1 MTRVEPPKPAEV
13 RQTAPAAPARR
24 RWLRW
29 TLASVGV
36 LVLLAVSGAV
46 AYQVF
51 APQEMLETPTVPY
64 PEVQV
69 ITDERPFSELRAAPL
84 VVEGRIRVYAEK
96 YRVWSDAPVGIRYET
111 TPYWSF
117 RRWPAQVVGLVLAT
131 TSSGI
136 VVISQWSDGEI
147 IAIDA
152 RRGVISWRDSAP
164 IAESRSYDGR
174 RTGASVVYAPR
185 SLVTAA
191 TGDGTIVIVSAP
203 RQLIGLD
210 ARTGTRLWQRDLVA
224 PCEPAVWTG
233 SGLVV
238 VPACDEAKLTFYDVV
253 TGVERGTWTSPDP
266 EVRPAP
272 GLCQASR
279 TECRVIT
286 VNFKTWL
293 LGADASLTS
302 VPDLERG
309 AQLAGERVIYQTGI
323 GVAARRL
330 TDPEPLWSWQG
341 RGRLISADSAG
352 VYLLTDHRT
361 VLALSPAT
369 GHLAAVGCAAAHDEN
384 WELGHV
390 YPTGTGTYLA
400 LERINK
406 GASPKADDQ
415 AYYFGPRPIALV
427 ELYPL
432 TKLPQWP
439 GKFAAC
445 ASV

>member
-1 MTRVEPPKPAEV
+1 MTRVEPPKPAGT
-13 RQTAPAAPARR
+13 RPAVPPTPARR

-29 TLASVGV
+29 TLAGVGV
-36 LVLLAVSGAV
+36 LVLLAASGAV

-64 PEVQV
+64 PEVEV
-69 ITDERPFSELRAAPL
+69 ITDGRPFSELRAAPL

-117 RRWPAQVVGLVLAT
+117 RRWPAQVVGLLLAT

-152 RRGVISWRDSAP
+152 RRGVIAWRDSAP

-191 TGDGTIVIVSAP
+191 TADGTVLVVSAP
-203 RQLIGLD
+203 RQLIGID
-210 ARTGTRLWQRDLVA
+210 ARTGTRLWQRDLIE

-233 SGLVV
+233 AGLVAA
-238 VPACDEAKLTFYDVV
+238 PACYAAKLTFYDVA

-266 EVRPAP
+266 DVRPAP
-272 GLCQASR
+272 GLCQANR
-279 TECRVIT
+279 TECRVVT

-293 LGADASLTS
+293 LGADASLTR

-323 GVAARRL
+323 GVAARRI

-341 RGRLISADSAG
+341 RGHLISADSTG

-369 GHLAAVGCAAAHDEN
+369 GHLAAVGCAAAQDEN

-406 GASPKADDQ
+406 GASPAADDQ